1 MEILKDCSEKKAY
14 EPPELEAEM
23 LSITDILT
31 ESESSSDSSDS
42 MDGWGK
48 WQF

>member
-14 EPPELEAEM
+14 ESPELETETV
-23 LSITDILT
+23 SVTDILT
-31 ESESSSDSSDS
+31 ESASDSSES

-48 WQF
+48 WKF